1 MAPRFRSKA
10 RVGWERLAPSSAA
23 KAASVPAL
31 LDPIIT
37 MNASGFIQSAS
48 ASVESI
54 FGWTPTELFG
64 RNVKVLIPE
73 PRRSALDRYL
83 NRYRDAGNTRVLE
96 RTRRFDAV
104 RKDGR
109 PIQIELSMSRADL
122 PPHVAPYF
130 IGIVRE
136 VTTEID
142 VSSDVIQDRDRLQQL
157 ITEQTRALATAG
169 LRLQLADRLAALGT
183 LAAGLGHD
191 MNNVLL
197 PVRARLN
204 ALEHAGIPP
213 AAQVHLSAVRR
224 SVAYLQN
231 LSDGL
236 HDLALDPDGSG
247 PSVVGSGVTNLAQW
261 WRHVGPLIS
270 KAIPKRVH
278 LSAIFSPSLPS
289 AAIASHWLTQAIL
302 NLIVNAGEAMPS
314 RSRGSWIKLTATASD
329 DGRWLRISVKD
340 NGRGMTQAIQ
350 NRAMDLFFT
359 TKPRRIGTGLGL
371 PLARKAVMRAGGD
384 LEIHSKPHH
393 GTTVVL
399 VLRTVTS
406 GKSDD
411 PTSAPRHPTAA
422 ISIRSAAISAL
433 ATQIV
438 ISSGMQ
444 LHISK
449 DKGPGGCD
457 VWITEPTPAS
467 LRSAVLWQ
475 RSDSKRVVVL
485 LGTPKKSLRGTWD
498 TLKPAIID
506 PPDDWLS
513 LRHVL
518 GSLIQQPIEAPP
530 ATPQAKRSGSRNPK
544 TKERRS

>member
-1 MAPRFRSKA
+1 M
-10 RVGWERLAPSSAA
+10 
-23 KAASVPAL
+23 

-48 ASVESI
+48 ASVETV
-54 FGWTPTELFG
+54 FGWTPAELFG

-83 NRYRDAGNTRVLE
+83 DRYRNAGDARVLQ

-104 RKDGR
+104 RKDGK

-136 VTTEID
+136 VTSEID
-142 VSSDVIQDRDRLQQL
+142 VSSDSIKTRTRLQQL
-157 ITEQTRALATAG
+157 VTEQTRALATAS

-213 AAQVHLSAVRR
+213 AAQSHLNAVRR

-247 PSVVGSGVTNLAQW
+247 PSVQGSGVTDLSQW
-261 WRHVGPLIS
+261 WRHVGPLLG
-270 KAIPKRVH
+270 KAIPTRVT
-278 LSAIFSPSLPS
+278 LSASFPTSLPPV
-289 AAIASHWLTQAIL
+289 AIASHWLTQAVL
-302 NLIVNAGEAMPS
+302 NLIVNSGEAMPP
-314 RSRGSWIKLTATASD
+314 RRARSWIKLTASKSD
-329 DGRWLRISVKD
+329 DGRWVRVSVKD

-350 NRAMDLFFT
+350 HRAMDLFFT

-384 LEIHSKPHH
+384 MEIHSKPTQ

-399 VLRTVTS
+399 VLRTVSASTPISPAVAPS
-406 GKSDD
+406 GRCVAISLR
-411 PTSAPRHPTAA
+411 STAA
-422 ISIRSAAISAL
+422 ASQASQA
-433 ATQIV
+433 V
-438 ISSGMQ
+438 INSGLELQ
-444 LHISK
+444 VPK
-449 DKGPGGCD
+449 DRGPGSCD
-457 VWITEPTPAS
+457 LWITEPTAAS
-467 LRSAVLWQ
+467 LRRAVPWKKA
-475 RSDSKRVVVL
+475 RRNRVAVL
-485 LGTPKKSLRGTWD
+485 LGSPSRRLRSRWD
-498 TLKPAIID
+498 TLDPIVID
-506 PPDDWLS
+506 AADDALA

-518 GSLIQQPIEAPP
+518 SSLIPPAEVGPAVQQPTARKIGRHKKPKEP
-530 ATPQAKRSGSRNPK
+530 RS
-544 TKERRS
+544 

>member
-1 MAPRFRSKA
+1 M
-10 RVGWERLAPSSAA
+10 
-23 KAASVPAL
+23 

-48 ASVESI
+48 ASVENV
-54 FGWTPTELFG
+54 FGWTPAELFG

-83 NRYRDAGNTRVLE
+83 DRYRNAGDTRVLE

-104 RKDGR
+104 RKDGKA
-109 PIQIELSMSRADL
+109 IQIELSMSRADL

-136 VTTEID
+136 VTSEID
-142 VSSDVIQDRDRLQQL
+142 ISSESIKDRTRLQQL
-157 ITEQTRALATAG
+157 VTEQTRALATAS

-213 AAQVHLSAVRR
+213 AAQTHLKAVRR

-247 PSVVGSGVTNLAQW
+247 LSVVRSGVTDLSRW

-270 KAIPKRVH
+270 KAIPTHVKLH
-278 LSAIFSPSLPS
+278 ASFSPGLPPV
-289 AAIASHWLTQAIL
+289 AIAPHWLTQAML
-302 NLIVNAGEAMPS
+302 NLIVNAGEAMPA
-314 RSRGSWIKLTATASD
+314 RRTGSWIKLTAKKSE
-329 DGRWLRISVKD
+329 DGRWMRVSVRD

-350 NRAMDLFFT
+350 HRAMDLFFT

-384 LEIHSKPHH
+384 LEIQSKPNH

-399 VLRTVTS
+399 VLGIVAENESREATTEPSRHCAALSLRS
-406 GKSDD
+406 GAS
-411 PTSAPRHPTAA
+411 TAV
-422 ISIRSAAISAL
+422 
-433 ATQIV
+433 ATQVV
-438 ISSGMQ
+438 ISTGLE
-444 LHISK
+444 LHITK
-449 DKGPGGCD
+449 DNGPGGCD
-457 VWITEPTPAS
+457 VWITEPTTEA
-467 LRSAVLWQ
+467 LRRAVPWRRAD
-475 RSDSKRVVVL
+475 RSRVAVL
-485 LGTPKKSLRGTWD
+485 LGTPAKRLRSKWD
-498 TLKPAIID
+498 TLEPVIID
-506 PPDDWLS
+506 PPDDSLA

-518 GSLIQQPIEAPP
+518 TGLSQQPKGNLSSKPP
-530 ATPQAKRSGSRNPK
+530 T
-544 TKERRS
+544 TKEPHRAKGAKEPRS

>member
-1 MAPRFRSKA
+1 M
-10 RVGWERLAPSSAA
+10 
-23 KAASVPAL
+23 

-48 ASVESI
+48 ASVENV
-54 FGWTPTELFG
+54 FGWTPAELFG

-83 NRYRDAGNTRVLE
+83 DRYRNAGDTRVLE

-136 VTTEID
+136 VTSEID
-142 VSSDVIQDRDRLQQL
+142 VSSDVIKDRDRLQQL

-213 AAQVHLSAVRR
+213 AAQAHLSAVRR

-247 PSVVGSGVTNLAQW
+247 PSVVGSGVTNLSQW

-270 KAIPKRVH
+270 KAIPSRVH
-278 LSAIFSPSLPS
+278 LSATFSTSLPS
-289 AAIASHWLTQAIL
+289 VAIASHWLTQAML
-302 NLIVNAGEAMPS
+302 NLIVNAGEAMPV
-314 RSRGSWIKLTATASD
+314 RSRRSWIKLTAAKSD
-329 DGRWLRISVKD
+329 DGRWLRLSVKD

-384 LEIHSKPHH
+384 LEIHSKPNH
-393 GTTVVL
+393 GTTVVI
-399 VLRTVTS
+399 VLRTVAPRK
-406 GKSDD
+406 GDD
-411 PTSAPRHPTAA
+411 PTSVPGHPSAA
-422 ISIRSAAISAL
+422 ISIRSAASSAL

-438 ISSGMQ
+438 ISSGLE

-449 DKGPGGCD
+449 DRGPGSCD
-457 VWITEPTPAS
+457 VWITEPTAAS
-467 LRSAVLWQ
+467 LRSAVVWQ
-475 RSDSKRVVVL
+475 RAGSKRVSVL
-485 LGTPKKSLRGTWD
+485 LGTPKKNLRGQWD
-498 TLKPAIID
+498 TLKPVIID

-518 GSLIQQPIEAPP
+518 GSLIQQPSEAPS
-530 ATPQAKRSGSRNPK
+530 ATREPQQRSSRSRK